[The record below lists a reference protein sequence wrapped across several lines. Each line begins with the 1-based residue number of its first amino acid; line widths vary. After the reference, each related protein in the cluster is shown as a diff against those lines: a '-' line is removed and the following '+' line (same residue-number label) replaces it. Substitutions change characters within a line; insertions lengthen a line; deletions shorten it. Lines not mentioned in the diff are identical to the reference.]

1 MPARAYMGGMADAAK
16 KGPRGGIYL
25 GRVFGIEVVADWS
38 VGIIFVLVA
47 ANLGMGVFPEWHPS
61 WSPVLVWTVA
71 IGAAFLFFVSLLA
84 HELSHALVGRM
95 FGVSVRRITLFI
107 FGGMAHMDNEP
118 PSPKSEL
125 WMAAAGPAMSLGLG
139 VAATVGA
146 SLLARLS
153 VDATVADPTAV
164 LSQVGPFATL
174 LLWLGPINIMLGL
187 FNLVPG
193 FPLDG
198 GRVFRA
204 ILWAVTG
211 DMSKA
216 TRWASFSGQAFA
228 AILMAFGITA
238 LLRGAFGQ
246 GIWLLLIGWFLMNAA
261 KASLQQSLLTQ
272 ALEGV
277 RVTDVMR
284 HRPPSVGPGLPV
296 SELVSERIM
305 ATDSR
310 AFPVLDADGRLVGL
324 VTLTDVRKVTR
335 DDWGR
340 TAVAA
345 IMTKAPDLLTLPV
358 TASATEALDALGKKE
373 VNQLPV
379 VDGDTLVGMVSR
391 EDIVRWLSLQDLARP
406 TTRVHHHRYS

>member
-1 MPARAYMGGMADAAK
+1 MGGMTDAAK
-16 KGPRGGIYL
+16 KAPRGGIFL
-25 GRVFGIEVVADWS
+25 GRLFGIEIVADWS
-38 VGIIFVLVA
+38 VAIIFVLVA
-47 ANLGMGVFPEWHPS
+47 ANLGLGVFPEWHPE
-61 WSPVLVWTVA
+61 WSSALVWTLA

-84 HELSHALVGRM
+84 HELSHALVGRV

-139 VAATVGA
+139 AVATLAASMLA
-146 SLLARLS
+146 SLSIDTAA
-153 VDATVADPTAV
+153 DDPTAA
-164 LSQVGPFATL
+164 LSQVGPLATL

-198 GRVFRA
+198 GRVLRA

-211 DMSKA
+211 DLTKA

-261 KASLQQSLLTQ
+261 KAGLQQTLLAK

-277 RVTDVMR
+277 RVIDVMR
-284 HRPPSVGPGLPV
+284 RRPVVVSPGLPV
-296 SELVSERIM
+296 SDLVHDHIM
-305 ATDSR
+305 ASDAR
-310 AFPVLDADGRLVGL
+310 AFPVVGPDGRLAGL
-324 VTLTDVRKVTR
+324 VTLTDVRKVPR
-335 DDWGR
+335 EEWAN

-345 IMTKAPDLLTLPV
+345 IMTKAPDLVTLPA
-358 TASATEALDALGKKE
+358 TASATEALEALGKKE

-379 VDGDTLVGMVSR
+379 VDADLAAEDQLVGMVSR
-391 EDIVRWLSLQDLARP
+391 EDIVRWLSLQDLTHPPAGAR
-406 TTRVHHHRYS
+406 RRYS

>member
-1 MPARAYMGGMADAAK
+1 MADAEK
-16 KGPRGGIYL
+16 KGPRGGFYL
-25 GRVFGIEVVADWS
+25 GRVFGVEVVADWS

-47 ANLGMGVFPEWHPS
+47 ANLGMGVFPEWHPE
-61 WSPVLVWTVA
+61 WSPLLVWTVA

-84 HELSHALVGRM
+84 HELSHALVGRV

-146 SLLARLS
+146 WFLGSLS
-153 VDATVADPTAV
+153 VDATAADPTAA
-164 LSQVGPFATL
+164 LAQVGPVATL
-174 LLWLGPINIMLGL
+174 LLWLGPINIMLGV

-204 ILWAVTG
+204 IVWAVTG
-211 DMSKA
+211 DLTKA

-261 KASLQQSLLTQ
+261 KSSLQQTLLTR

-277 RVTDVMR
+277 RVLDVMR
-284 HRPPSVGPGLPV
+284 RRPLTVSPGLPV
-296 SELVSERIM
+296 SELVSDRIM
-305 ATDSR
+305 ATDAR
-310 AFPVLDADGRLVGL
+310 AFPVLDPDGLLVGL
-324 VTLTDVRKVTR
+324 VTLTDVRKVAR
-335 DDWGR
+335 DEWLT

-345 IMTKAPDLLTLPV
+345 IMTKPPDLLTLPV
-358 TASATEALDALGKKE
+358 TASATEALEALGKKE

-379 VDGDTLVGMVSR
+379 VDGAALVGMVSR
-391 EDIVRWLSLQDLARP
+391 EDIVRWLSLQDLARQP
-406 TTRVHHHRYS
+406 TRAHHHHRYS